1 VTPETP
7 APPAHTPE
15 IPDDYLQLLVEPNF
29 GMLGTVLPNDT
40 PQVNPMWFEY
50 DAATHT
56 VRFTHTTYRQ
66 KYRNLL
72 RNPAMS
78 LAIFHPDDP
87 ESYLEVRGSLIET
100 IPDPTGAFY
109 VHLQNRYGNPSD
121 RPPRDKED
129 RVILVM
135 SITKVIAKD

>member
-1 VTPETP
+1 MT
-7 APPAHTPE
+7 AE
-15 IPDDYLQLLVEPNF
+15 IPAADIPEGYVRLLVEPNF
-29 GMLGTVLPNDT
+29 GMLGTILPSDAA
-40 PQVNPMWFEY
+40 QVNPMWFEY
-50 DAATHT
+50 DPETHT

-66 KYRNLL
+66 KYRNLQ

-135 SITKVIAKD
+135 SITKAIAKD

>member
-1 VTPETP
+1 MTETP
-7 APPAHTPE
+7 TPDTARVE
-15 IPDDYLQLLVEPNF
+15 IPADALRLLVEPNF
-29 GMLGTVLPNDT
+29 GMLGTILPSDA

-50 DAATHT
+50 DPETNT

-66 KYRNLL
+66 KYRNLQ

-87 ESYLEVRGSLIET
+87 ERYLEVRGRLIET

-135 SITKVIAKD
+135 SITKAIANG

>member
-1 VTPETP
+1 MTETTTPET
-7 APPAHTPE
+7 ARVE
-15 IPDDYLQLLVEPNF
+15 IHADYLRLLVEPNF
-29 GMLGTVLPNDT
+29 GMLGTVLPSDA

-50 DAATHT
+50 DPETNT

-66 KYRNLL
+66 KYRNLQ

-87 ESYLEVRGSLIET
+87 ESYLEVRGKLIET

-135 SITKVIAKD
+135 SITKAIAKD

>member
-1 VTPETP
+1 MT
-7 APPAHTPE
+7 AE
-15 IPDDYLQLLVEPNF
+15 IPADALRLLVEPNF
-29 GMLGTVLPNDT
+29 GMLGTILPSDA

-50 DAATHT
+50 DPETNT

-66 KYRNLL
+66 KYRNLQ

-87 ESYLEVRGSLIET
+87 ERYIEVRGTLIET

-135 SITKVIAKD
+135 SITKAIAKD

>member
-1 VTPETP
+1 MTETP
-7 APPAHTPE
+7 TPDTARVE
-15 IPDDYLQLLVEPNF
+15 IPADALRLLVEPNF
-29 GMLGTVLPNDT
+29 GMLGTILPSDA

-50 DAATHT
+50 DPETNT

-66 KYRNLL
+66 KYRNLQ

-87 ESYLEVRGSLIET
+87 ERYLEVRGRLIET

-109 VHLQNRYGNPSD
+109 VHLQNRYGDPSD

-135 SITKVIAKD
+135 SITKAIANG